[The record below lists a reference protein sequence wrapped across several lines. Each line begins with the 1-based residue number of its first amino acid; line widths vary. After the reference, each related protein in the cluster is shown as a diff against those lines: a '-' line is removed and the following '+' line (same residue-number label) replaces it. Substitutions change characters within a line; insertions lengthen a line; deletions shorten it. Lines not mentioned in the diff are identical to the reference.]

1 MNEETKNKIKTWFK
15 KVGGYCIAIVS
26 GILGAIISGA
36 IIRNNRKSVE
46 RNRELEQSKQDANSR
61 ATNATRR
68 IEEGTSR
75 LGNNTE
81 RIGEILQ
88 EIRKQ
93 KLD

>member
-15 KVGGYCIAIVS
+15 KIGGYCIAIAS
-26 GILGAIISGA
+26 GIIAAIIGRA
-36 IIRNNRKSVE
+36 IIHNNRKSVE
-46 RNRELEQSKQDANSR
+46 RNRELKQQEQNANQR
-61 ATNATRR
+61 ATNATGR
-68 IEEGTSR
+68 IEEGATR
-75 LGNNTE
+75 LTDNSE